1 MNFDLSPEA
10 KKQIQL
16 VAERTG
22 VSEEQLIPL
31 FWFGYCE
38 GILALTAKQLESM
51 KKAA

>member
-1 MNFDLSPEA
+1 MNFDLPAEA
-10 KKQIQL
+10 KKQIQSI
-16 VAERTG
+16 AARTG

-31 FWFGYCE
+31 YWFGYCD